1 MTRDEFGKWD
11 IAIKVAR
18 EFGFPTL
25 VLCVVG
31 WWVHLAAVSIH
42 STVMVPVIKSHTDFL
57 EVTRETLKGVGAT
70 QERQAKTLSEINQ
83 NQREIVEAV
92 RAINPTI
99 QAAPNR

>member
-31 WWVHLAAVSIH
+31 WWVHLAAVSLH
-42 STVMVPVIKSHTDFL
+42 ATVMVPIIKSHTDFM
-57 EVTRETLKGVGAT
+57 EVTKKTLQGVGET
-70 QERQAKTLSEINQ
+70 QERQAETLQEISES
-83 NQREIVEAV
+83 QREIVEAV
-92 RAINPTI
+92 KAIQPSI
-99 QAAPNR
+99 QAPRK